1 MRKACRTAVPFTLL
15 FLLLCHGHLLGAC
28 KQESFASR
36 LLRPAYAAT
45 ADATTADATLHYF
58 GHSFFQLVTSRGTR
72 AVMDPLAPG
81 WYPVPDV
88 SAHLV
93 TIGRE
98 HQNHNW
104 VAIVH
109 GRPII
114 LRGLGETRDGYEWNQ
129 VRTTVKDV
137 LVYSVPI
144 YVSRPDGDLFKGAA
158 FVFDLGRLCVAHL
171 GDLAHELTA
180 KQLKQFG
187 KVDVALVPIGGR
199 TTMGPYTAR
208 EVVRQIKPKMAIPMH
223 YRDDLERVRIFTEGF
238 PTRTVPDGS
247 LAISRAALPRKTE
260 IVVLGYRGGPF

>member
-1 MRKACRTAVPFTLL
+1 MSCAYRIALPFTFLSLL
-15 FLLLCHGHLLGAC
+15 FCHGQLLGAC
-28 KQESFASR
+28 KEESFASR
-36 LLRPAYAAT
+36 LFRPAYAA
-45 ADATTADATLHYF
+45 APDATLHYF

-72 AVMDPLAPG
+72 VVMDPLAPG
-81 WYPVPDV
+81 WYPTPEV
-88 SAHLV
+88 SADVV

-104 VAIVH
+104 FPIVR
-109 GRPII
+109 GRPMI
-114 LRGLGETRDGYEWNQ
+114 LRGLGETQLGYEWNP

-137 LVYSVPI
+137 LIYSVPI

-158 FVFDLGRLCVAHL
+158 FVFDIGRLCVAHL
-171 GDLAHELTA
+171 GDLGHKLTA

-199 TTMGPYTAR
+199 TTMGAYTAR
-208 EVVRQIKPKMAIPMH
+208 EVVRQLKPKIAIPMH
-223 YRDDLERVRIFTEGF
+223 YRDNLERVRLFTEGF

-247 LAISRAALPRKTE
+247 LAISKAALPRKTE

>member
-1 MRKACRTAVPFTLL
+1 MHGPRPIKIALTLL
-15 FLLLCHGHLLGAC
+15 VLFCHGALFAAC
-28 KQESFASR
+28 KEESFAGRFVRS
-36 LLRPAYAAT
+36 AYAA
-45 ADATTADATLHYF
+45 APDATLHYF

-72 AVMDPLAPG
+72 IVMDPLAPG
-81 WYPVPDV
+81 WYPTPDV
-88 SAHLV
+88 SADAV

-104 VAIVH
+104 FPIVR
-109 GRPII
+109 GRPLL
-114 LRGLGETRDGYEWNQ
+114 LRGLRETPYAYEWNQ

-137 LVYSVPI
+137 LIYSVPI

-158 FVFDLGRLCVAHL
+158 FAYDLGRLCVAHL
-171 GDLAHELTA
+171 GDLAHRLTP

-199 TTMGPYTAR
+199 TTMGPWTAR
-208 EVVRQIKPKMAIPMH
+208 DVVEQLKPKVAIPMH

-238 PTRTVPDGS
+238 PTRTVPEGT
-247 LAISRAALPRKTE
+247 LVISKAALPRKTE

>member
-1 MRKACRTAVPFTLL
+1 MRGARLVTVP
-15 FLLLCHGHLLGAC
+15 FLLLLLFCHGALFAAC
-28 KQESFASR
+28 KEESFAGR
-36 LLRPAYAAT
+36 FFRPAYAA
-45 ADATTADATLHYF
+45 APDATLNYF

-72 AVMDPLAPG
+72 IVMDPLAPG
-81 WYPVPDV
+81 WYPTPDV
-88 SAHLV
+88 SADAV

-104 VAIVH
+104 IPIVR
-109 GRPII
+109 GRPLI
-114 LRGLGETRDGYEWNQ
+114 LRGLRETPYAYEWNQ

-137 LVYSVPI
+137 LIYSVPI

-158 FVFDLGRLCVAHL
+158 FVYDLGRLCVAHL
-171 GDLAHELTA
+171 GDLAHRLTA

-199 TTMGPYTAR
+199 TTMGPWTAR
-208 EVVRQIKPKMAIPMH
+208 GVVEQLKPKVAIPMH

-238 PTRTVPDGS
+238 PTRTVPEGT
-247 LAISRAALPRKTE
+247 LVISKAALPRKTE

>member
-1 MRKACRTAVPFTLL
+1 MRRGRLIAVPFA
-15 FLLLCHGHLLGAC
+15 LLLLLLHSALLGAC
-28 KQESFASR
+28 KEESFASR
-36 LLRPAYAAT
+36 FLRPAYAAT
-45 ADATTADATLHYF
+45 PDATLHYF

-72 AVMDPLAPG
+72 IVMDPLAPG

-88 SAHLV
+88 SAHAV

-104 VAIVH
+104 IPIVR
-109 GRPII
+109 GRPLI
-114 LRGLGETRDGYEWNQ
+114 LRGLREMEYTYEWNQ

-137 LVYSVPI
+137 LVQSVPI

-158 FVFDLGRLCVAHL
+158 FTYDLGRLCVAHL
-171 GDLAHELTA
+171 GDLSHKLTP
-180 KQLKQFG
+180 KLLKQFG

-199 TTMGPYTAR
+199 TTMGPHTAR
-208 EVVRQIKPKMAIPMH
+208 EVVEQLKPKMAIPMH
-223 YRDDLERVRIFTEGF
+223 YRDDLERVRIFSEGF

-247 LAISRAALPRKTE
+247 LAISKAALPRKTE